1 MVRNRELLK
10 DNNSADDADLRYLL
24 TTQAIALNAL
34 HRLKLGKTGRNV
46 PHQIVVVGPTQVGKS
61 TLTNILLQQPLAESS
76 AEAGF
81 TVHCQGFHV
90 VQSLKD
96 RYTTGETWATAYF
109 GELQQSPQRNLDRQ
123 VLGEYSLQETQSAD
137 SPFSDSVIWDTPDFD
152 SIRSFDYRAPLIKAV
167 ALADVVVFVVSKE
180 KYADKTVWVMLE
192 LLAALNV
199 PVVIVMNK
207 TPVDVRAELKASV
220 ENKYRN
226 AITGNGLPP
235 ICFIDE
241 YPRTPLEEIVPL
253 IELDEI
259 VELQRHVKSQLKRA
273 EPDQLRTNAVGF
285 IRQHWKSWTA
295 SVSAEHRLQ
304 KEYLALVNTVTAE
317 TVRRYR
323 TEYIDSDRHRE
334 VIQLALSELLVLLE
348 VPGMAKPLSKI
359 RSVVTW
365 PVRTLIKTAKEPS
378 PIAKDDRNEERRLL
392 DELGKHS
399 SASLIASIAR
409 KESGSDAEW
418 WRQLREQVVEAE
430 PEIQNK
436 YDQSLDNYHTRST
449 RICKISQRLSTACV
463 QPG

>member
-180 KYADKTVWVMLE
+180 KYADKTVWVSRC
-192 LLAALNV
+192 
-199 PVVIVMNK
+199 
-207 TPVDVRAELKASV
+207 TR
-220 ENKYRN
+220 R
-226 AITGNGLPP
+226 
-235 ICFIDE
+235 
-241 YPRTPLEEIVPL
+241 
-253 IELDEI
+253 
-259 VELQRHVKSQLKRA
+259 VK
-273 EPDQLRTNAVGF
+273 G
-285 IRQHWKSWTA
+285 I
-295 SVSAEHRLQ
+295 
-304 KEYLALVNTVTAE
+304 
-317 TVRRYR
+317 
-323 TEYIDSDRHRE
+323 
-334 VIQLALSELLVLLE
+334 
-348 VPGMAKPLSKI
+348 G
-359 RSVVTW
+359 
-365 PVRTLIKTAKEPS
+365 
-378 PIAKDDRNEERRLL
+378 
-392 DELGKHS
+392 GK
-399 SASLIASIAR
+399 
-409 KESGSDAEW
+409 
-418 WRQLREQVVEAE
+418 Q
-430 PEIQNK
+430 
-436 YDQSLDNYHTRST
+436 
-449 RICKISQRLSTACV
+449 ISQRHHWQRSSADLV
-463 QPG
+463 YR